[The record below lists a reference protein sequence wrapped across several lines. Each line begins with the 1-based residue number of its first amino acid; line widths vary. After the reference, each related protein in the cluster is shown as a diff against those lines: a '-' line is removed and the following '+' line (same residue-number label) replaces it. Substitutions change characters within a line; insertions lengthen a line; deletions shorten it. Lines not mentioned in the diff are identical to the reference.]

1 MVNVVA
7 SATSPISIRISWD
20 PSSHSEHT
28 PGLVRGHRIFFTK
41 AEDIISQTVYETKYG
56 DNITNYVVREMALRN
71 ETDFHAG
78 LTTYDIEGLQPYTNY
93 CLWITVF
100 TVADSPNSR
109 AVCLLTDEDRESIKI
124 YELGSKVMDQYCY
137 QSNCGSTPP

>member
-1 MVNVVA
+1 MIFKICLISPYLAPPRPVVNVVA
-7 SATSPISIRISWD
+7 SATSPTSIGISWD
-20 PSSHSEHT
+20 PPSHSQRT

-71 ETDFHAG
+71 ETVFDAG
-78 LTTYDIEGLQPYTNY
+78 LTTYDIKGLQPYTNY

-124 YELGSKVMDQYCY
+124 YK
-137 QSNCGSTPP
+137 